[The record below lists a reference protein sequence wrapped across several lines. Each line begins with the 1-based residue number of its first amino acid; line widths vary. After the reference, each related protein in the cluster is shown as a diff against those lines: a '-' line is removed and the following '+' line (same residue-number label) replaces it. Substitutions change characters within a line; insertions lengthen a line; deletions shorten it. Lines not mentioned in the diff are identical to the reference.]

1 MARNIVITGGGTGI
15 GRAVAARFAQAG
27 DDVTI
32 VGRRA
37 DVLARAAAEIGGQ
50 VTAQTADVSDP
61 AQVEALRAELPGS
74 VDVLVNCAGG
84 NTDLSAP
91 AGDGLAGLAGVAA
104 GWRANLEAN
113 VLTAVLVSTALEDRL
128 AAGGTVVQ
136 IGSIAADRGRAGS
149 YGAAKAALARWNID
163 LAGRLGPRG
172 ITANVVSCGYISD
185 TEFFAGTLSEQRR
198 EFLVEETMVKR
209 AGTPGDVAGVIE
221 FLASPAA
228 RHVTGQVLNV
238 NGGAWA
244 SR

>member
-1 MARNIVITGGGTGI
+1 MARHIVITGGGTGI
-15 GRAVAARFAQAG
+15 GLAAAARFAKAG
-27 DDVTI
+27 DAVTI

-37 DVLARAAAEIGGQ
+37 DVLARAAAELGGG
-50 VTAQTADVSDP
+50 VTALTADVADP
-61 AQVEALRAELPGS
+61 QQVGRLAAELPAG

-84 NTDLSAP
+84 NTDLTGP
-91 AGDGLAGLAGVAA
+91 EPDGLAAVAA
-104 GWRANLEAN
+104 AWRANLDAN
-113 VLTAVLVSTALEDRL
+113 LLTAVLVSTALEDRL

-163 LAGRLGPRG
+163 LATRLGPRDV
-172 ITANVVSCGYISD
+172 TANVVSCGYIED

-209 AGTPGDVAGVIE
+209 PGRPDDVADVIE

-238 NGGAWA
+238 NGGA
-244 SR
+244 RPTR